1 MKIEG
6 SFDKTNVYI
15 SPQLY
20 NFRKTDQSST
30 SVRQADKFSPGNA
43 SPGKKQNDILD
54 SKTGLALK
62 RTDLKETPSHKDE
75 GPTEINKYVSS
86 IENFINE
93 IDTHDISVKSQK
105 EVESGLR
112 QIIKDAGDIQEGLQT
127 KEVFHGKDNLKCALK
142 STADRIA
149 GLRNQE
155 GGITDAD
162 VERMGL
168 NSPVPNFGE
177 VKKGILYRGAQ
188 PSRTSLHWLAKKG
201 IKTIVN
207 FREVGRED
215 EYGYSDFNR
224 QEEKRLCKQLGI
236 KYVEINIKD
245 RALPTQEDV
254 YKFLDN
260 FDSKSTRPVFIH
272 CAAGVGRTGI
282 MAGLF
287 HTNIDGWKA
296 SNAIK
301 EAGKFGLQ
309 PDVKPDH
316 KIQAEFVRANETL
329 PPRNPVFKAFAENKG
344 IIQKHTLHDT
354 SLMWGNINESAAF
367 GHSYEID
374 GNYVNI
380 GGKTYF
386 VNAHDPEAYK
396 AHGEPFP
403 AKNPE
408 DLHPAP
414 LIKFA
419 KEKGVFI
426 KFDFKTPLVIDEFT
440 KLGKDIPFH
449 RKMGHAFV
457 KELEMEGT
465 ELKPFQTK
473 EQLSL
478 EDVARAKELLGG
490 APFQVSCRG
499 VTLKNLDHKQVDRI
513 AEKVK
518 GIAEIVNFNLPKG
531 QKTPLHIVK
540 YMWKKY
546 GITTEIKIN
555 SPKDR
560 EFWEKAGIPYFGS
573 SDKNEYATP
582 FT

>member
-1 MKIEG
+1 VKTEG
-6 SFDKTNVYI
+6 SSNRISAYI
-15 SPQLY
+15 SPQFY
-20 NFRKTDQSST
+20 KFRKTDQSSA
-30 SVRQADKFSPGNA
+30 SVRQADKFSPDHT
-43 SPGKKQNDILD
+43 SPGKEQIDILN

-62 RTDLKETPSHKDE
+62 RTNSKETPSHKDE
-75 GPTEINKYVSS
+75 GPAEIEKYVSS
-86 IENFINE
+86 IEGFINK
-93 IDTHDISVKSQK
+93 IGTHNISAKSQE
-105 EVESGLR
+105 EVKSGLR
-112 QIIKDAGDIQEGLQT
+112 QIIKDAGNMQKGLQA

-149 GLRNQE
+149 GLKNQE

-162 VERMGL
+162 VERIGL
-168 NSPVPNFGE
+168 NSPIPNFGE
-177 VKKGILYRGAQ
+177 VKKGVLYRGAQ

-207 FREVGRED
+207 LREVGRED

-224 QEEKRLCKQLGI
+224 REEKRLCKQLGI

-245 RALPTQEDV
+245 RALPAQEDV

-260 FDSKSTRPVFIH
+260 FDSKGTKPVYIH

-282 MAGLF
+282 MAGIF
-287 HTNIDGWKA
+287 RTNIDGWKA
-296 SNAIK
+296 SDAIK

-309 PDVKPDH
+309 PYVKPDH

-329 PPRNPVFKAFAENKG
+329 PPRNPVFEAIAKNKG

-354 SLMWGNINESAAF
+354 SLMWGSINESAAY

-380 GGKTYF
+380 DGKTYF
-386 VNAHDPEAYK
+386 VNAHDPEMYEAS
-396 AHGEPFP
+396 GEKFP
-403 AKNPE
+403 AENPG

-414 LIKFA
+414 LVKFA
-419 KEKGVFI
+419 KEKGVFL

-440 KLGKDIPFH
+440 ELGKDIPSQ
-449 RKMGHAFV
+449 RSMGHAFV

-465 ELKPFQTK
+465 ELKPYQKK
-473 EQLSL
+473 EQLSM

-499 VTLKNLDHKQVDRI
+499 VTLENLDYKQVDQI

-518 GIAEIVNFNLPKG
+518 GIADIVNFNLPKG
-531 QKTPLHIVK
+531 QKTPLHIAK

-546 GITTEIKIN
+546 GIVTEIKIN

-560 EFWEKAGIPYFGS
+560 EFWDKAGIPYFGS
-573 SDKNEYATP
+573 SDKKEYATP